1 MFILTCSLR
10 VTGHSCNY
18 YSIDDRCQQSNLY
31 SCIHTDTDTKIKQ
44 LKQLYMNH
52 SLQIHIPDNL
62 TLFSALYNLYFFT
75 SFWFWFITRYIT
87 CVGDFQSLYPY
98 SLTSLSTDCKWW
110 YYNTQHSNIAQIS
123 INSVQLIESIE
134 IYSLRSLHLRVLS
147 AWMWQS
153 WNMAH
158 NSNNAQWSENVI

>member
-1 MFILTCSLR
+1 M
-10 VTGHSCNY
+10 
-18 YSIDDRCQQSNLY
+18 Y
-31 SCIHTDTDTKIKQ
+31 SCIHSDTDTKIKQ

-62 TLFSALYNLYFFT
+62 TLFSVCT
-75 SFWFWFITRYIT
+75 IFISLLASDFGWLQDISR
-87 CVGDFQSLYPY
+87 VWDFQSLYPY
-98 SLTSLSTDCKWW
+98 SLTPLSTDWKWW

-134 IYSLRSLHLRVLS
+134 IYSLRSLHLRALS

-158 NSNNAQWSENVI
+158 NSNNAQWSENVM